1 MLPVLEK
8 HFIIMKSQGYYYI
21 FLLTLKL
28 QLTAYGV
35 FAGAEPVKVPVKFP
49 AINCP
54 TAPYSVMF
62 TVIGVDIVVLSVSS
76 GAENCIRFCEEP
88 APILVAEK

>member
-35 FAGAEPVKVPVKFP
+35 FAGAAPVKVPVKLP

-62 TVIGVDIVVLSVSS
+62 TVIGADIMVLSVSS
-76 GAENCIRFCEEP
+76 GAEN
-88 APILVAEK
+88 